1 MNKALFVE
9 LQNIISQARTGAV
22 RCINSWQVA
31 ANYLIGQ
38 RLVEH
43 EQEGQQRAKYGKE
56 TLVSLSSQLTDE
68 FGKGF
73 SATNLELM
81 RKFYKVYSQSNEVE
95 AFKIPQTLSE
105 EFILSKKQLGV
116 TTKLATV
123 FPLSWSHY
131 VCLMS
136 LSDTRARSFY
146 TLESASENWSLREL
160 KRQIDA
166 ALFERLALSI
176 DKKGV
181 KSLAEKGQLLTL
193 PTDAVKDPYILEFLG
208 LDEKAKYS
216 ESDLE
221 AAIID
226 KIEHFLLELGKG
238 FLFEARQKRFTFDEQ
253 HFFVDL
259 VFYNRL
265 LKCYVLI
272 DLKIGKLKHQDLG
285 QMQMYVNY
293 FDRFVKLEEEMPTI
307 GIILCQD
314 KSDSLIEITLPKNSN
329 IHASKYQLY
338 LPSKKELQKQL
349 QQAEIDW
356 ENRMVKRSKI

>member
-1 MNKALFVE
+1 MNKDLFIK
-9 LQNIISQARTGAV
+9 LQNIISQTRTGAV
-22 RCINSWQVA
+22 RSINSWQVS

-43 EQEGQQRAKYGKE
+43 EQGGQQRAKYGKE
-56 TLVSLSSQLTDE
+56 TLVSLSSQLTHE
-68 FGKGF
+68 FGRGF

-81 RKFYKVYSQSNEVE
+81 RKFYKIYSQSDVLKDIE
-95 AFKIPQTLSE
+95 IPQTVSE
-105 EFILSKKQLGV
+105 EFLSSKKQMSV
-116 TTKLATV
+116 TTKLATI
-123 FPLSWSHY
+123 FTLSWSHY
-131 VCLMS
+131 VCLMT
-136 LSDTRARSFY
+136 LSDSRARDFY
-146 TLESASENWSLREL
+146 ALESAGENWSLREL
-160 KRQIDA
+160 KRQIDS
-166 ALFERLALSI
+166 ALFERLALST

-181 KSLAEKGQLLTL
+181 KALSEKGQLLTS
-193 PTDAVKDPYILEFLG
+193 PTDAVKEPYILEFLG

-238 FLFEARQKRFTFDEQ
+238 FLFEARQKRFTFDDQ
-253 HFFVDL
+253 HFYVDL

-307 GIILCQD
+307 GIILCQN

-338 LPSKKELQKQL
+338 LPSKEELQKQL
-349 QQAEIDW
+349 LQAEQNW
-356 ENRMVKRSKI
+356 ENSHD

>member
-1 MNKALFVE
+1 MQKALFSE
-9 LQNIISQARTGAV
+9 LPNIISQARTGAV
-22 RCINSWQVA
+22 RSINSCQVA

-43 EQEGQQRAKYGKE
+43 EQEGQKRAKYGKE
-56 TLVSLSSQLTDE
+56 TLVSFSSQLTDE

-81 RKFYKVYSQSNEVE
+81 RKFYKIYSQSNELE
-95 AFKIPQTLSE
+95 AFEIPQTVSE
-105 EFILSKKQLGV
+105 EFVSSKKQLGV
-116 TTKLATV
+116 TTKLASV
-123 FPLSWSHY
+123 LSLSWPHY

-136 LSDTRARSFY
+136 LSHGRARRFY
-146 TLESASENWSLREL
+146 TIESASKNWSLREL
-160 KRQIDA
+160 KRQIDS
-166 ALFERLALSI
+166 ALFERLALST
-176 DKKGV
+176 DKEGV
-181 KSLAEKGQLLTL
+181 KTLAEKGQLLTL
-193 PTDAVKDPYILEFLG
+193 PTNAVKEPYILEFLD
-208 LDEKAKYS
+208 LDKKAKYS

-221 AAIID
+221 AGIID

-238 FLFEARQKRFTFDEQ
+238 FLFEARQKRFIFDEQ
-253 HFFVDL
+253 HFYVDL

-265 LKCYVLI
+265 LKCYILI

-307 GIILCQD
+307 GIILCQN
-314 KSDSLIEITLPKNSN
+314 KNDSLIEIILPKDSN
-329 IHASKYQLY
+329 IHTSKYQLY

-349 QQAEIDW
+349 LQAEQDW
-356 ENRMVKRSKI
+356 ENRHD